1 MAVTRLLYQL
11 QEGTNI
17 LDIARDLSVAL
28 RTHKI
33 PQKQIFTVLGGM
45 VIDNPVTSKSIEL
58 STAPNTWYMR
68 AAINR
73 GFEHWKK
80 YRHRVLTESGAEPSE
95 FADFRINLNSA
106 GSASYNVAIATNRN
120 PLGLGEWNYSQIEN
134 DSGTAKSFHIVGNHT
149 ASRYALMKGWLQ
161 TRAIPQLSEPV
172 MVDLDGN
179 AIYDYKEDFLT
190 LADGTNDNI
199 SDQVE
204 DVVEENDSRPYD
216 IYQMYGNN
224 LDDAQNLQSQA
235 FVYVSD
241 NNLQQMIPGFKAL
254 CGLIQVHCQEGVTQ
268 PLLYLDVSNTPE
280 AFS

>member
-33 PQKQIFTVLGGM
+33 HQKQVFTVLGGM
-45 VIDNPVTSKSIEL
+45 VIDNPGTSKSIEL

-68 AAINR
+68 SAVNR

-80 YRHRVLTESGAEPSE
+80 YRHTVLTDSGAEPSE
-95 FADFRINLNSA
+95 FADFRINLNNA
-106 GSASYNVAIATNRN
+106 GSASYNYAIALNRQ
-120 PLGLGEWNYSQIEN
+120 PLGLGEWNYSVIE
-134 DSGTAKSFHIVGNHT
+134 DDAGTAKSFHIVGDHT

-161 TRAIPQLSEPV
+161 TRGIPQLSEPV

-179 AIYDYKEDFLT
+179 LVADYKEDFLT
-190 LADGTNDNI
+190 LADGLNDNI
-199 SDQVE
+199 ADQVE
-204 DVVEENDSRPYD
+204 DVVEENDARPYD
-216 IYQMYGNN
+216 IYQMYGSNIDHAN
-224 LDDAQNLQSQA
+224 NLQSQA

-241 NNLQQMIPGFKAL
+241 NNPHQMIPGFKAL
-254 CGLIQVHCQEGVTQ
+254 CGLIQVSCETGVTA
-268 PLLYLDVSNTPE
+268 PLLYLDIMNTPE
-280 AFS
+280 AF